1 MSQKIYFKAVEDYDG
16 RIGSGFGRYAKGNY
30 YDLATSN
37 TAECQSIANLV
48 QKDRLEYVSQE
59 EWEAGI
65 EKQRD
70 DDEVKDEKPSGS
82 KAKNKAADV
91 SATAEASEAA
101 EEQDG
106 GE

>member
-1 MSQKIYFKAVEDYDG
+1 MSQKIYFKAIEDYDG
-16 RIGSGFGRYAKGNY
+16 RIGRGFGHYTKGDY

-48 QKDRLEYVSQE
+48 QKGRIEYVSQE
-59 EWEAGI
+59 ECEAEI

-82 KAKNKAADV
+82 KAKSKAADV
-91 SATAEASEAA
+91 SAIAEDYEAA
-101 EEQDG
+101 EEK
-106 GE
+106 E

>member
-1 MSQKIYFKAVEDYDG
+1 MSQKIYFKAIEDYDG
-16 RIGSGFGRYAKGNY
+16 RIGRGFGRYAKGNY

-48 QKDRLEYVSQE
+48 KKGRIEYVSQE
-59 EWEAGI
+59 DFEAGI

-70 DDEVKDEKPSGS
+70 DDEVKDDKPSGS
-82 KAKNKAADV
+82 KAKSKAADV
-91 SATAEASEAA
+91 SSSAKDSEAA
-101 EEQDG
+101 EEQDA